1 MTAPVTR
8 QEFDDY
14 RKAHHDSL
22 NVVTRA
28 LGDIQCTQSQIVAL
42 LSGNMDGKPGLTH
55 RVETLERASAGSWL
69 SQRRDKVVDALL
81 VGAVLTLFVLGIKA
95 FIRDAVQDLSAVQAP
110 RGTMIPVERDPSTR
124 LAFTQEH

>member
-1 MTAPVTR
+1 MTTPVTR
-8 QEFDDY
+8 EEFDEY

-28 LGDIQCTQSQIVAL
+28 LGDIQCTQSKIVAL
-42 LSGNMDGKPGLTH
+42 LSGNMEGKPGLTH
-55 RVETLERASAGSWL
+55 RVDTLERAASGSWL

-95 FIRDAVQDLSAVQAP
+95 FIRDAVKDLSAVQSP
-110 RGTMIPVERDPSTR
+110 KGTMIPVERDPTTR

>member
-1 MTAPVTR
+1 MTAPVSR
-8 QEFDDY
+8 EEFDDY
-14 RKAHHDSL
+14 RKVHHDSI

-42 LSGNMDGKPGLTH
+42 LSGNMEGKPGLTH
-55 RVETLERASAGSWL
+55 RVDTLERASAGSWL

-95 FIRDAVQDLSAVQAP
+95 FIRDAVKDLSAVQSP
-110 RGTMIPVERDPSTR
+110 KGTMIPVERDPTTR
-124 LAFTQEH
+124 LAFTQEY